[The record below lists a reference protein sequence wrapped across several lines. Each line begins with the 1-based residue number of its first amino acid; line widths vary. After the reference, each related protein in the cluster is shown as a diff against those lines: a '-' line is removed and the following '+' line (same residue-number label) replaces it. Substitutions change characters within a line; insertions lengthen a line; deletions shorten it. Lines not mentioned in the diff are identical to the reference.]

1 MSKWFKLAFIPG
13 LILGLSLGF
22 SEKESTLA
30 KEKSF
35 ILPAES
41 EAFGRLTS
49 FYPCAVVGYIHS
61 SVEVEVVIEERTE
74 EAVLYEEEGREL
86 DIECPTT
93 GGQIEIHVVNEGEK
107 PVTITYELK
116 ADYENVE
123 DEEIEL
129 EVKS

>member
-13 LILGLSLGF
+13 LILGLMLGF
-22 SEKESTLA
+22 CEKPTLA
-30 KEKSF
+30 KEKFF

-49 FYPCAVVGYIHS
+49 FYPCEVVGYIHS
-61 SVEVEVVIEERTE
+61 SAEVEVVIEERTE
-74 EAVLYEEEGREL
+74 EEVLYEEEGEDF

-93 GGQIEIHVVNEGEK
+93 GGLIEIHVINDSEK
-107 PVTITYELK
+107 PVKIRYKLE
-116 ADYENVE
+116 ADYEEVD